1 MLEELQN
8 QAVERLT
15 AAKKTKE
22 ASISVEARVQPKDE
36 EVK

>member
-8 QAVERLT
+8 QAVEGLT
-15 AAKKTKE
+15 AAKKEKE
-22 ASISVEARVQPKDE
+22 ASVIVEARVQQKDE